1 MGSGRVRRADDGRRR
16 GGADAVSAV
25 TRDPRALRPGRRAWL
40 LPPVLVWLLPP
51 VLVMTVI
58 MMATRGISKP
68 VRLCAALATR
78 LLLNAPGSGRTG
90 GLGGH
95 GARVHLA
102 VWGPVPVLSA
112 AWRVVGLGLPRRRED
127 PWILLT
133 ARL

>member
-40 LPPVLVWLLPP
+40 LPPVLV
-51 VLVMTVI
+51 MTVI
-58 MMATRGISKP
+58 IMATRGISKP

-78 LLLNAPGSGRTG
+78 VLLNAPGSGRTG

-95 GARVHLA
+95 GAGVHLA
-102 VWGPVPVLSA
+102 AWGPVPVLSA
-112 AWRVVGLGLPRRRED
+112 AWRVVG
-127 PWILLT
+127 
-133 ARL
+133 